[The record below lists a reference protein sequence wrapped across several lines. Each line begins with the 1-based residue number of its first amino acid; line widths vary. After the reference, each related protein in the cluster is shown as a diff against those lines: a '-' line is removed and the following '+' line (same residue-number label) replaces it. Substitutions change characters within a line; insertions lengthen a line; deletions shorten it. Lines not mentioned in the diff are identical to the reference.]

1 VPAVRAQ
8 VAAVDPNQPIHD
20 VSSMSQ
26 VLFDDLATAY
36 VLSAILSAV
45 GLIGLVL
52 SAAGIYGLVSH
63 SVVQRRREIGVRM
76 ALGARPDWIVRMIVA
91 SAKPVV
97 AASLR
102 ADRSRRSAPLCGRVP
117 RLDPRDAVNTR
128 RLLTIVT
135 AFWRLLLLAVR
146 VNQSCGRPKRSDAGH
161 FLAGPERGA
170 RCYGRSGL
178 LARRDA

>member
-1 VPAVRAQ
+1 MKSTGADPLQLVPAVRAQ

-91 SAKPVV
+91 HSAKPVV
-97 AASLR
+97 AGTLFGLIAAVTLSLLFAAGFPELDPSDPISYAGVLLMIVIVAFMASYVPARRAASINPVDALR
-102 ADRSRRSAPLCGRVP
+102 A
-117 RLDPRDAVNTR
+117 
-128 RLLTIVT
+128 
-135 AFWRLLLLAVR
+135 
-146 VNQSCGRPKRSDAGH
+146 
-161 FLAGPERGA
+161 E
-170 RCYGRSGL
+170 
-178 LARRDA
+178 